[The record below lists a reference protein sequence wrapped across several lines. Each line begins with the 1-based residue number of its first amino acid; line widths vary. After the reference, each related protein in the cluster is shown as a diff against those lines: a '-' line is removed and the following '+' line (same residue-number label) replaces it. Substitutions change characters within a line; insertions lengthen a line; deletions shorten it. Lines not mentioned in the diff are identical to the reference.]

1 MRAIQRT
8 MGTMRSV
15 VLVLV
20 ALSVALTA
28 GPAAAAQRGR
38 DEGFRGGHREER
50 VTHERHIH
58 ERWEHRDFRFAYP
71 APYVAPYC
79 STQPGYWAWDG
90 WQHLWVPPQT
100 VCQ

>member
-50 VTHERHIH
+50 VMHEPRFHA
-58 ERWEHRDFRFAYP
+58 RWEHHDFRFVYP